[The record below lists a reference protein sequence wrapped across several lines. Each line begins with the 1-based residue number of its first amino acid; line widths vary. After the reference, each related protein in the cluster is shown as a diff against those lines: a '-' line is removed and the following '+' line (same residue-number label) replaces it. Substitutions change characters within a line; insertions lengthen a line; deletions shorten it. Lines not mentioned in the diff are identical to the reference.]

1 MRCLTN
7 DQVFLKIF
15 STNDMECSLCLYVWQ
30 VTLYRNAY
38 HKYVLMFGV
47 AWTTAR
53 SLRDFQ

>member
-1 MRCLTN
+1 MT
-7 DQVFLKIF
+7 QFLIFF

-30 VTLYRNAY
+30 VTLYRNVY

-53 SLRDFQ
+53 SSRDVQ